1 MHEIH
6 LVERAVLC
14 IQEVH
19 VLARADDAELL
30 GHTGGFLHTAVAH
43 DRVMEPGPD
52 GRRCHHQNVGLFGA
66 PAVHALGLE
75 DQALHTGC
83 NAGGVGTKAL
93 FHVVGAQ
100 HDDEQ
105 VNDLMALEQG
115 VDHAQGVHGLVD
127 GVHEHGG
134 AAGKAL
140 LGHQI
145 FVAQRL
151 LQAAGPALV
160 LVEADA
166 VVGTVIGVSAIAVGV
181 GIAQAENV
189 LFHQ

>member
-1 MHEIH
+1 MRKSEQCRNFFCQHLSQLSMTFAGQVHEIH
-6 LVERAVLC
+6 LVELAVLC

-83 NAGGVGTKAL
+83 NAGGVGPKAFL
-93 FHVVGAQ
+93 SRHWC
-100 HDDEQ
+100 
-105 VNDLMALEQG
+105 
-115 VDHAQGVHGLVD
+115 
-127 GVHEHGG
+127 
-134 AAGKAL
+134 
-140 LGHQI
+140 
-145 FVAQRL
+145 
-151 LQAAGPALV
+151 PA
-160 LVEADA
+160 
-166 VVGTVIGVSAIAVGV
+166 
-181 GIAQAENV
+181 
-189 LFHQ
+189 

>member
-1 MHEIH
+1 MRKSEQCRNFFCQHLSQLSMTFAGQVHEIH
-6 LVERAVLC
+6 LVELAVLC

-83 NAGGVGTKAL
+83 NAGGVGPKAL

-100 HDDEQ
+100 
-105 VNDLMALEQG
+105 
-115 VDHAQGVHGLVD
+115 
-127 GVHEHGG
+127 
-134 AAGKAL
+134 
-140 LGHQI
+140 
-145 FVAQRL
+145 
-151 LQAAGPALV
+151 
-160 LVEADA
+160 
-166 VVGTVIGVSAIAVGV
+166 
-181 GIAQAENV
+181 
-189 LFHQ
+189 

>member
-6 LVERAVLC
+6 LVELAVLC

-75 DQALHTGC
+75 DQPFHTRAD
-83 NAGGVGTKAL
+83 AGGIGVEPLFDVVGT
-93 FHVVGAQ
+93 Q

-105 VNDLMALEQG
+105 IDDFMALEERIS
-115 VDHAQGVHGLVD
+115 HAQSVH
-127 GVHEHGG
+127 
-134 AAGKAL
+134 
-140 LGHQI
+140 
-145 FVAQRL
+145 
-151 LQAAGPALV
+151 
-160 LVEADA
+160 
-166 VVGTVIGVSAIAVGV
+166 
-181 GIAQAENV
+181 
-189 LFHQ
+189 